1 MNKSKWLSILVL
13 TGALSGFSSLAAAK
27 TCQVEISGNDQ
38 MQFDKA
44 SIAIAAD
51 CTEVE
56 LTLKHTGKLPA
67 TAMGHN
73 WVLTKTADMQAVA
86 TAGASAGPA
95 NNYVPKDDARVI
107 AATKL
112 IGGGETTTIKFPT
125 SKLEK
130 GGSYTY
136 FCSFPGHWSIMKG
149 TLVFGG

>member
-73 WVLTKTADMQAVA
+73 WVLTTTPDFQPVA
-86 TAGASAGPA
+86 NASAKAGAA
-95 NNYVPKDDARVI
+95 NNFVPKDDARVI

-112 IGGGETTTIKFPT
+112 IGGGESTTVKFST
-125 SKLEK
+125 SKLKK
-130 GGSYTY
+130 GGDYTF
-136 FCSFPGHWSIMKG
+136 FCSFPGHWGLMKG
-149 TLVFGG
+149 KLTFG